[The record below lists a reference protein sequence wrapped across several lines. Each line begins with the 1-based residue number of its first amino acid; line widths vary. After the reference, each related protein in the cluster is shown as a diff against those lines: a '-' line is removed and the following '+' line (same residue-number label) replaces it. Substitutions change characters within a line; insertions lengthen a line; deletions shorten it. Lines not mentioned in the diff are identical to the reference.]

1 MMRSAKENESARD
14 TGLIGTQ
21 WRLVSITTP
30 KGTLELGEADGT
42 ATVLFSGEADKQFD
56 NANSMSGD
64 TGCNTFE
71 GAYRVGAGHS
81 LETVYISATE
91 IFCGD
96 RAYEI
101 EQAYLTTLQS
111 VSSYEITGDTLQL
124 FSTDPTST
132 LTYRKN

>member
-1 MMRSAKENESARD
+1 MRPEKGDEAAGD
-14 TGLIGTQ
+14 IGLIGTQ
-21 WRLVSITTP
+21 WRLVSITTLE
-30 KGTLELGEADGT
+30 GTLELGEADGT
-42 ATVLFSGEADKQFD
+42 ATVLFSGEPDKQFE

-71 GAYRVGAGHS
+71 GAYRVGAGQS

-96 RAYEI
+96 RAHEI
-101 EQAYLTTLQS
+101 EQAYLTTLWS

-124 FSTDPTST
+124 LSGDPTST

>member
-1 MMRSAKENESARD
+1 MTRPAEENEPATD
-14 TGLIGTQ
+14 AGLIGTQ

-30 KGTLELGEADGT
+30 EGTLEPGPADGT
-42 ATVLFSGEADKQFD
+42 ATILFSAEADKQFE

-81 LETVYISATE
+81 LETVYISVTE

-96 RAYEI
+96 RAYKI
-101 EQAYLTTLQS
+101 EQAYLATLQS

-124 FSTDPTST
+124 FSSDATST